1 MGLSEVLDD
10 GDLEKW
16 GDPAAGVIVDSMEW
30 EGYWYYTYAYP
41 MTIHPVSI
49 PQIEGIDNTEAV
61 NISVYPNPV
70 ANVVTVSGIN
80 GNGMIYDMR
89 GSVVS
94 TFTVNGETRLDLSRL
109 SNGIYMLRVA
119 DSIVK
124 IVKE

>member
-1 MGLSEVLDD
+1 M
-10 GDLEKW
+10 
-16 GDPAAGVIVDSMEW
+16 
-30 EGYWYYTYAYP
+30 
-41 MTIHPVSI
+41 
-49 PQIEGIDNTEAV
+49 
-61 NISVYPNPV
+61 